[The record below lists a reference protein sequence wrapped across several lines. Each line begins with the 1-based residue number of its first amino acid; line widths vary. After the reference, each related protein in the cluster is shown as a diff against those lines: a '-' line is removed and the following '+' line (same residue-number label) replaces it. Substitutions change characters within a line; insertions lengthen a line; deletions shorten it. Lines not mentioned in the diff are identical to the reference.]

1 MIASYSFLR
10 DLENCPHKAYRKYL
24 VRDLPKEDSPELRE
38 GIIIHKIFEDYI
50 NGASGRLPVE
60 LESHAKPLTARG
72 AQAEVMLGMTK
83 DCQPAPFW
91 NSPSDDVPEG
101 SPPVEKLWLR
111 GKVDVLVLEPPV
123 AFIVD
128 WKTGKVRED
137 PHELRVQALLV
148 RANYPTVHRIRGCYV
163 WLKTG
168 CAGPIYDLSDLNA
181 TYHETIAALETA
193 ESYGAD
199 WPTKPNALCNWCPV
213 GDCRF
218 NSNPRL
224 IK

>member
-1 MIASYSFLR
+1 MIPASYSFLR
-10 DLENCPHKAYRKYL
+10 DLDNCPQKAYRKFIT
-24 VRDLPKEDSPELRE
+24 RDLPKEDSPELRE
-38 GIIIHKIFEDYI
+38 GNTTHKLLEEYI
-50 NGASGRLPVE
+50 NGVSERLPVE
-60 LESHAKPLTARG
+60 LELHAKPLEVRG
-72 AQAEVMLGMTK
+72 AKAEVMLGMSEN
-83 DCQPAPFW
+83 FL
-91 NSPSDDVPEG
+91 
-101 SPPVEKLWLR
+101 PVGFFDEPWLR

-148 RANYPTVHRIRGCYV
+148 RANYPTITTIKGCYV

-168 CAGPIYDLSDLNA
+168 RTGPIYDLSDLNA
-181 TYHETIAALETA
+181 TYHETVSALEKA

-224 IK
+224 IR